1 PVPCTLL
8 LSPAELL
15 LPGGLLCLPH
25 PPPAPPK
32 TIAPGPAPATPTATP
47 TADPPAPTCTH
58 LHPSDPTHAHLCP
71 PVQVRA
77 LRRQQRMLKNR
88 ESASASRRR
97 RKEYLEHLERS
108 LRRALADN
116 ERLRRDNG
124 ALRRRLQELQGP
136 PPLPP
141 VKLACLGALLL
152 LTWYLAPL

>member
-47 TADPPAPTCTH
+47 TAD
-58 LHPSDPTHAHLCP
+58 
-71 PVQVRA
+71 VRA